1 MNARFK
7 SLMGHITENICILKV
22 YSRGKDFLGHV
33 SFAKKAD
40 KVFLV
45 PKKGIKFISTHK
57 KKKKK
62 LDFILA
68 LSKTETSVEGGMLK
82 LVSPPKC

>member
-1 MNARFK
+1 MEHTK
-7 SLMGHITENICILKV
+7 EHICILKV
-22 YSRGKDFLGHV
+22 YVRGKDFLGHV
-33 SFAKKAD
+33 SFVKSAD

-45 PKKGIKFISTHK
+45 PKKGIKFIYTHTYTQ
-57 KKKKK
+57 KK

-68 LSKTETSVEGGMLK
+68 LSKTETSVEEGMRK

>member
-1 MNARFK
+1 MSVLSKN
-7 SLMGHITENICILKV
+7 
-22 YSRGKDFLGHV
+22 
-33 SFAKKAD
+33 AD

-45 PKKGIKFISTHK
+45 PKKVSNSFPPTKN
-57 KKKKK
+57 

>member
-1 MNARFK
+1 MEHTK
-7 SLMGHITENICILKV
+7 EHICILKV
-22 YSRGKDFLGHV
+22 YVRGKDFLGHV
-33 SFAKKAD
+33 SFAKSAD
-40 KVFLV
+40 KIFLV
-45 PKKGIKFISTHK
+45 PKKGIKFIYTH

-68 LSKTETSVEGGMLK
+68 LSKTETSVEEGMRK